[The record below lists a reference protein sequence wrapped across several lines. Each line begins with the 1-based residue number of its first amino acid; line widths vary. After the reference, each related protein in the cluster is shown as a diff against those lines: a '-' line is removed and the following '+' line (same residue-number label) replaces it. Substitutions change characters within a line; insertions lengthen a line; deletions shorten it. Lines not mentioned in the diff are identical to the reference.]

1 MSKLTV
7 KDVPVEGKRV
17 FLRVDFNVPLS
28 PEGKVLDDFKIRAS
42 LPTINYLLE
51 KNARLI
57 LASHLGRPKG
67 KVVEDLRMAPVAGEL
82 SRLLGREVLTVRE
95 VVGAEA
101 EKAVQSLSPG
111 GVLLLENL
119 RFEPGEEKNDP
130 ALAEAFSRMADL
142 FVNDAFGTAHRAHAS
157 NCGISSFLP
166 AVAGLLMD
174 RELLYLS
181 KSRENPERPLT
192 AILGGKKVAD
202 KIGVI
207 RFFMEQADYLLLGGA
222 MANTFLR
229 ARGFSLGNSLYEED
243 KLAVAE
249 EILQGADSSRA
260 KIIIPVDVTVTEE
273 LRRGAPFKV
282 VKAEEIPE
290 GWSAVDLGPETIKI
304 FKDAIAASKMVIWN
318 GPLGAYEFPPFNRG
332 TQEVAEAVAN
342 SGAQSIIGGG
352 DIVAALQDLGLAE
365 KFTHLSTGGGAV
377 LEYWEGKV
385 LPGLDA
391 LREKAN

>member
-7 KDVPVEGKRV
+7 KDVSVEGKRV

-82 SRLLGREVLTVRE
+82 SRLLGRKVLTVPE

-101 EKAVQSLSPG
+101 EKAIEGLPPG

-166 AVAGLLMD
+166 AVPVVDGQRASLPFEKPG
-174 RELLYLS
+174 
-181 KSRENPERPLT
+181 KPLT
-192 AILGGKKVAD
+192 
-202 KIGVI
+202 
-207 RFFMEQADYLLLGGA
+207 
-222 MANTFLR
+222 
-229 ARGFSLGNSLYEED
+229 
-243 KLAVAE
+243 
-249 EILQGADSSRA
+249 
-260 KIIIPVDVTVTEE
+260 PVDCH
-273 LRRGAPFKV
+273 P
-282 VKAEEIPE
+282 
-290 GWSAVDLGPETIKI
+290 
-304 FKDAIAASKMVIWN
+304 
-318 GPLGAYEFPPFNRG
+318 
-332 TQEVAEAVAN
+332 
-342 SGAQSIIGGG
+342 GG
-352 DIVAALQDLGLAE
+352 E
-365 KFTHLSTGGGAV
+365 KSC
-377 LEYWEGKV
+377 
-385 LPGLDA
+385 
-391 LREKAN
+391 